1 LHQALENGVSKY
13 PSLSGRFPQVSGI
26 QFEFNPVNEPGS
38 RIDAQRILIIGKNG
52 TGKNGTVKRHKY

>member
-38 RIDAQRILIIGKNG
+38 RIDAQRILINNQILEFKQVSCLKTNC
-52 TGKNGTVKRHKY
+52 